1 MNDSAILQVLLIAAL
16 GVLSLNVGL
25 FVLARRGKLVNPK
38 TYETWQKALTSM
50 NDPRKK
56 EENDLKQLS
65 NLVKDLKKDRIDQ
78 ELSDQ

>member
-1 MNDSAILQVLLIAAL
+1 MNDSTIFQVLLIAAL